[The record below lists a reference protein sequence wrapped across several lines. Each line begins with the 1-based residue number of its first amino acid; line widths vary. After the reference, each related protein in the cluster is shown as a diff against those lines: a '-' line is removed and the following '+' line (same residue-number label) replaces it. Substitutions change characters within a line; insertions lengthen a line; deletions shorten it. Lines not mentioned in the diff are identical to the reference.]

1 MFGFSGRNK
10 SQTYADP
17 VEEFY
22 RPHRGGTTVVQRTQ
36 QLGYSMGRNGRKVS
50 ADFLKTQA
58 EIYRA
63 ELAGARRTIAVK
75 LAELHARQKDPMRI
89 VAFGLVFLA
98 GLAITTMAVFVDY
111 TILEEIWSR
120 NFSNEFFEVPASL
133 QSSVTFKSLQVV
145 FAVLALHYFI
155 SHIGKVGRGVYIGV
169 LAAMVLTMLVGIG
182 FLNTSTSLPIGSTFF
197 GVELTGETLSAEEE
211 LAALGLEADTSAD
224 QTVAAEEVAPV
235 PFGLTADGY
244 QTAKTVLFFA
254 SFGLIFFFVSSVGAL
269 SLHYSLTAFT
279 SFTGGTHDER
289 AQSDHSR
296 DARDRSHSDLNMR
309 LLRAERAREYARH
322 PKSAATQFLN
332 MFAAAY
338 LEGIEDGSR
347 YRLFG
352 RNGSGNDDARA
363 ESLRAALDAA
373 VKHVSGW
380 PDREEEVEPEFAGQD
395 RPRGFVA
402 ANDPNGSAG
411 FVDRLRGRGRAA

>member
-36 QLGYSMGRNGRKVS
+36 QLGYSMGRNGRKVN
-50 ADFLKTQA
+50 ADLLKTQA

-98 GLAITTMAVFVDY
+98 GLAVTTMAIFVDY

-120 NFSNEFFEVPASL
+120 NFANEFFEVPASL

-145 FAVLALHYFI
+145 FAVLALHYFV
-155 SHIGKVGRGVYIGV
+155 SSIGKVGRGIYIGV

-197 GVELTGETLSAEEE
+197 GVELTGETLSAQNE
-211 LAALGLEADTSAD
+211 LAALGLEADVPAD
-224 QTVAAEEVAPV
+224 EAAAQEVAPP
-235 PFGLTADGY
+235 PFGLTEQGY
-244 QTAKTVLFFA
+244 ETAKTVLFFA

-269 SLHYSLTAFT
+269 SLHYALGSFN
-279 SFTGGTHDER
+279 SFTGGTRGEK
-289 AQSDHSR
+289 AESDH
-296 DARDRSHSDLNMR
+296 ARDTRDRDHSDLNMR

-322 PKSAATQFLN
+322 PKTAAIQFLN

-352 RNGSGNDDARA
+352 RNSNSNDDSRA
-363 ESLRAALDAA
+363 AALRAALDEAI
-373 VKHVSGW
+373 KHVRNW
-380 PDREEEVEPEFAGQD
+380 PDREEEVEPDFTGER
-395 RPRGFVA
+395 RPQGYVA
-402 ANDPNGSAG
+402 ANDRNGQG
-411 FVDRLRGRGRAA
+411 GLMDRLRGGRAA